1 MNFLQ
6 PSFPSIA
13 AAIMATG
20 LVSSAF
26 AQEQRMSD
34 VVVTASGFEQQVKEA
49 PASISV
55 VTREELAKGS
65 YTNLHDALRDVPGL
79 NLTPSDNN
87 SKDISLRGMGAE
99 YTLILVDGKRMSTRE
114 TQTNGST
121 GTDQSWVPPLEAI
134 ERIEVVRG
142 PMSSLY
148 GSDAMGGVINI
159 ITRKVAKEWMGSI
172 RTEATLQERS
182 ASGNAYQGN
191 FYLSGPIVSDVLG
204 LSLTGNYTQREE
216 DAIIGG
222 YNKNSTRGLTA
233 KLAFTPNKDHD
244 FIAEVGASK
253 QNYVSTPGRTIAA
266 GAALSERDFERENYA
281 LQHKGRWG
289 GVNSDTYVQQEKT
302 KRLSNGM
309 RIKNTIFSSNWT
321 APLGER
327 HLATTG
333 VSFNK
338 QDLKDPTNG
347 LKDSSGVPLRDAA
360 DRKQWAVFVEDE
372 WRIVDSFALTGGL
385 RYDHDSQAGGNVSPR
400 LYGVWTANQN
410 WTVKGGVSTGFRAPS
425 LRQTLGDWGATSR
438 GGDRYGNPNLSPE
451 KSLSKEIGVIY
462 DTNTGTLA
470 SVTVFDNK
478 FEDKITR
485 VACPSCGPANSSGRL
500 PTTFVNVDDAVT
512 RGLEATLATELTKT
526 LALKSSY
533 TFTKSEQKS
542 GEFAGKPLNQ
552 LPRHLFNVSLDWNP
566 NSQVNAWT
574 KLSYRGKES
583 DASGAASS
591 GSFNQKSYGLLDVGG
606 SYKLN
611 KTVTFYAGIYNILDK
626 EILADG
632 VNFDTVEDGRRY
644 WLGMNV
650 KF

>member
-20 LVSSAF
+20 LASGAF
-26 AQEQRMSD
+26 AQEQRMGD

-55 VTREELAKGS
+55 VTREELAKGA

-182 ASGNAYQGN
+182 ESGNAYQGN

-204 LSLTGNYTQREE
+204 LSLTGNATQRDE
-216 DAIIGG
+216 DAIVGG

-233 KLAFTPNKDHD
+233 KLAFTPSKDHD
-244 FIAEVGASK
+244 FIAEVGTSK
-253 QNYVSTPGRTIAA
+253 QNYVSTPGRTLALTE
-266 GAALSERDFERENYA
+266 ALSDRDFERENYS

-302 KRLSNGM
+302 ERLSNRM
-309 RIKNTIFSSNWT
+309 SIENTIFSSNWT
-321 APLGER
+321 APIGER
-327 HLATTG
+327 HLASTG

-338 QDLKDPTNG
+338 QELQDPTNG
-347 LKDSSGVPLRDAA
+347 LKDGSGKPLRDAA
-360 DRKQWAVFVEDE
+360 DRKQWAVFAEDE

-400 LYGVWTANQN
+400 IYGVWTANAN
-410 WTVKGGVSTGFRAPS
+410 WTVKGGISTGFRAPS

-451 KSLSKEIGVIY
+451 KSLTKEIGVMY
-462 DTNTGTLA
+462 DTTQGTLA
-470 SVTVFDNK
+470 SLTLFDNE

-485 VACPSCGPANSSGRL
+485 VACASCGPANSFGRL
-500 PTTFVNVDDAVT
+500 PTTFVNVDNAIT
-512 RGLEATLATELTKT
+512 RGIEATLATELTKE
-526 LALKSSY
+526 LKLTSSY

-552 LPRHLFNVSLDWNP
+552 LPRHLLNVGLDWNP
-566 NSQVNAWT
+566 SSQVNAWT

-591 GSFNQKSYGLLDVGG
+591 GNFNQKAYGLLDVGG

-626 EILADG
+626 EIIADG